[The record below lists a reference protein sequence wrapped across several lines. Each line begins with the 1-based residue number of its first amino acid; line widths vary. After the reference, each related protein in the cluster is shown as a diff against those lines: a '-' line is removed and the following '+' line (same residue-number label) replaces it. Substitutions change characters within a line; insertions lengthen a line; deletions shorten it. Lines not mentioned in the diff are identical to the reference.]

1 MTLKMTPRTVR
12 IRIYSSNVAS
22 YGQKLIQ
29 VERDAAVAAAEYS
42 TCVHGYQCCQGRF
55 CSHLLIRAVLLVSHG
70 VNINSLTSTQL
81 IPYCS
86 SCQGNSW

>member
-12 IRIYSSNVAS
+12 TRIYSSNVAS

-42 TCVHGYQCCQGRF
+42 TSVHGYHCCQGR
-55 CSHLLIRAVLLVSHG
+55 SPIDQSSPVGISHG
-70 VNINSLTSTQL
+70 VNINSLT
-81 IPYCS
+81 
-86 SCQGNSW
+86 